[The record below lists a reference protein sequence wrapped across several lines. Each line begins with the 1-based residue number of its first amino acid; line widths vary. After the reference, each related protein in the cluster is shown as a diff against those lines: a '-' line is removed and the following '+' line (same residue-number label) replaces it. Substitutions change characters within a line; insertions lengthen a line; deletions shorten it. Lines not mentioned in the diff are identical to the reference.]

1 MKSGKEYGFSDKK
14 FAMGPQKKNSKFL
27 LECYISC
34 KSYLWMVTKFPSL
47 PDKFISLKSFF

>member
-1 MKSGKEYGFSDKK
+1 MKSGKEYGFSNKK

-47 PDKFISLKSFF
+47 PEKFISLKSFF